1 MNTQNVIILIAA
13 AVVVVALLFIFRSS
27 GASRTSRIEPSKVQ
41 LGPIRHATLSEPLLA
56 RIREVQRV
64 FSEVY
69 PRSMEEWSEGF
80 RRDFEPEQEVA
91 IWEAMASAYSSFTTN
106 RTLAF
111 EAKREALGF
120 LLQRSAGDEQSVLA
134 SAAPKHLTR
143 PEVEQLV
150 QSYSAAPQ
158 PVMVISK

>member
-1 MNTQNVIILIAA
+1 MSTQNVIILV
-13 AVVVVALLFIFRSS
+13 AVVVVALLLIFGRSGS
-27 GASRTSRIEPSKVQ
+27 SRTSQVDPSKIQ
-41 LGPIRHATLSEPLLA
+41 LGPIRHDTLSEPLLA
-56 RIREVQRV
+56 RIRELQRV

-69 PRSMEEWSEGF
+69 PRSMDEWSEGF
-80 RRDFEPEQEVA
+80 RRDLEPEREVA

-106 RTLAF
+106 RTLTF
-111 EAKREALGF
+111 EAKREVLGF

-150 QSYSAAPQ
+150 RLYAAAPQ
-158 PVMVISK
+158 PVRVISK

>member
-1 MNTQNVIILIAA
+1 MKTQNVIILIAV
-13 AVVVVALLFIFRSS
+13 AVLVLLLVFGSRGS
-27 GASRTSRIEPSKVQ
+27 SRTSQVDPSTIQ
-41 LGPIRHATLSEPLLA
+41 PSPTRHDAISEPLLA
-56 RIREVQRV
+56 RIRELQRV

-69 PRSMEEWSEGF
+69 PLSMDEWSEGF
-80 RRDFEPEQEVA
+80 RRDRDPEREVA

-106 RTLAF
+106 RTLEF

-150 QSYSAAPQ
+150 RLYAAAHQ
-158 PVMVISK
+158 PVTVISR